1 MRLSGWLLTL
11 GLVVSSLAA
20 GAVALQRLRVEQANR
35 AVEVVLDYPDV
46 AQWASAEGKT
56 VAEWLR
62 SFSTP
67 FSVALTEGTLAEWG
81 MPVAA
86 PTPTYLLSEARF
98 QQAKRIFALKARVEL
113 QLPQDAPAV
122 EVRSESGARFW
133 VVGDPL
139 TIMQIGLG
147 LDPVQVE
154 QVRAG
159 GKPIVARLT
168 NPQGITPLALRGSLL
183 FAREQGA
190 SLLIFAGDQVLGY
203 RPGLQATAHTIQA
216 NAMRFG
222 AIEFA
227 KQAGAGN
234 LSQAIPE
241 HTVRVHSVGLAE
253 SLLLS
258 PGEIV
263 ERLARAAQERNI
275 RVLYL
280 RAGGADTATLR
291 EILQQLEQ
299 RLHRAGYAIRE
310 SGARPFGALQPP
322 IWQFALVGLGVG
334 VLAGWALTL
343 FRRVGVWAF
352 APLALGVA
360 FALLCLLPLGRKAVA
375 LAAALLFPTV
385 GMLAMAWLA
394 RAEFVKAADSESPLT
409 PALSPL
415 EKGGEGTGVGE
426 SNLLAAFA
434 WKGARLLLVPFA
446 WSLMG
451 ALHIVGLLAET
462 PFLIKADQ
470 FAGVKVAHAL
480 PLLLVLAFYTAYT
493 VGRWDFW
500 REWLAR
506 PVLWGQALLAL
517 VVLGAV
523 GLMLIRTGNE
533 APGAVPDWELR
544 LRALLESVMQ
554 VRPRTKEFLIGHPAL
569 VVGVWMLLTGRM
581 RFLPLAMFLATI
593 GQVSVVNT
601 FCHLHSPL
609 LVSLQRT
616 GWGILLGI
624 VLGLL
629 ALALLRRWTPVDTA
643 PRLAD
648 RQTAAQ

>member
-1 MRLSGWLLTL
+1 MRLSGGLLTL
-11 GLVVSSLAA
+11 GLIVSSLSA
-20 GAVALQRLRVEQANR
+20 GALALQRLRVEQANR

-62 SFSTP
+62 GFSTP
-67 FSVALTEGTLAEWG
+67 FSVALTEGTLADWG

-98 QQAKRIFALKARVEL
+98 QQAKRVLALKARVEL
-113 QLPQDAPAV
+113 QPPQDAPAV

-139 TIMQIGLG
+139 AITQLGLG
-147 LDPVQVE
+147 LDPVQVA

-159 GKPIVARLT
+159 GKPIVARLI

-203 RPGLQATAHTIQA
+203 RAGVKATAHNIQA

-234 LSQAIPE
+234 LMQAIPQ
-241 HTVRVHSVGLAE
+241 HTVRVHSIGLAE

-258 PGEIV
+258 PGEIID
-263 ERLARAAQERNI
+263 RLERAAQERNI

-280 RAGGADTATLR
+280 RAAGADTPTLR
-291 EILQQLEQ
+291 DILQQLER

-310 SGARPFGALQPP
+310 SGARPFEALQPP
-322 IWQFALVGLGVG
+322 VWQFALVGLGVG

-343 FRRVGVWAF
+343 FRRAGVWAF
-352 APLALGVA
+352 APLLLGAA
-360 FALLCLLPLGRKAVA
+360 FALLCLHPLGRKAVA

-385 GMLAMAWLA
+385 GVVAMAWLA
-394 RAEFVKAADSESPLT
+394 QGAAP
-409 PALSPL
+409 
-415 EKGGEGTGVGE
+415 
-426 SNLLAAFA
+426 NL
-434 WKGARLLLVPFA
+434 WQGARLMLVPFA

-470 FAGVKVAHAL
+470 FAGVKLAHAL
-480 PLLLVLAFYTAYT
+480 PLLLVLVFYTAWV

-569 VVGVWMLLTGRM
+569 VVGAWLLMTGHT
-581 RFLPLAMFLATI
+581 RFLPLVMFLATI

-629 ALALLRRWTPVDTA
+629 ALGVLTRWTRVDTA
-643 PRLAD
+643 RPSAD

>member
-35 AVEVVLDYPDV
+35 AVELVLDYPDV
-46 AQWASAEGKT
+46 AQWASASGKT
-56 VAEWLR
+56 VADWLR
-62 SFSTP
+62 GFNTP

-98 QQAKRIFALKARVEL
+98 QQAKRVFALKARVEL

-122 EVRSESGARFW
+122 EVRSPTGARFW

-147 LDPVQVE
+147 LDPVQVA

-159 GKPIVARLT
+159 GKPIVARLI

-203 RPGLQATAHTIQA
+203 RPGLQATAHNIRA

-234 LSQAIPE
+234 LSQAIPT
-241 HTVRVHSVGLAE
+241 HTVRVHSIGLAE

-258 PGEIV
+258 PREIV
-263 ERLARAAQERNI
+263 ERLERAAQERNI

-280 RAGGADTATLR
+280 RAAGADTATLR

-334 VLAGWALTL
+334 VLAGWLLTL
-343 FRRVGVWAF
+343 FRREGYWAL
-352 APLALGVA
+352 APLVLGAV
-360 FALLCLLPLGRKAVA
+360 FALLCLHPLGRKAVA

-415 EKGGEGTGVGE
+415 RRGERVREWGNPTY
-426 SNLLAAFA
+426 S
-434 WKGARLLLVPFA
+434 RLLLGRARGCCLYP
-446 WSLMG
+446 SR
-451 ALHIVGLLAET
+451 
-462 PFLIKADQ
+462 
-470 FAGVKVAHAL
+470 GV
-480 PLLLVLAFYTAYT
+480 
-493 VGRWDFW
+493 
-500 REWLAR
+500 
-506 PVLWGQALLAL
+506 
-517 VVLGAV
+517 
-523 GLMLIRTGNE
+523 
-533 APGAVPDWELR
+533 
-544 LRALLESVMQ
+544 
-554 VRPRTKEFLIGHPAL
+554 
-569 VVGVWMLLTGRM
+569 
-581 RFLPLAMFLATI
+581 
-593 GQVSVVNT
+593 
-601 FCHLHSPL
+601 
-609 LVSLQRT
+609 
-616 GWGILLGI
+616 
-624 VLGLL
+624 
-629 ALALLRRWTPVDTA
+629 
-643 PRLAD
+643 
-648 RQTAAQ
+648 

>member
-20 GAVALQRLRVEQANR
+20 GAVALQRLQVEQANR
-35 AVEVVLDYPDV
+35 AVELVLDYPDV
-46 AQWASAEGKT
+46 AQWASASGKP
-56 VAEWLR
+56 VAAWLR
-62 SFSTP
+62 GFTMP
-67 FSVALTEGTLAEWG
+67 FSVALTEGTLADWG
-81 MPVAA
+81 MPIGA

-98 QQAKRIFALKARVEL
+98 QQAKRVLALKARVEL
-113 QLPQDAPAV
+113 QPPQDAPAV

-139 TIMQIGLG
+139 AITQLGLG
-147 LDPVQVE
+147 LDPVQVA
-154 QVRAG
+154 QVQAG
-159 GKPIVARLT
+159 GKPIVARLI

-203 RPGLQATAHTIQA
+203 RPGLQATAHNIQA

-234 LSQAIPE
+234 LMQAIPNY
-241 HTVRVHSVGLAE
+241 TVRVHSVGLAE

-263 ERLARAAQERNI
+263 ERLERAAQERNI

-280 RAGGADTATLR
+280 RAAGADTATLR
-291 EILQQLEQ
+291 DILQQLER

-310 SGARPFGALQPP
+310 SGARPFEALQPP
-322 IWQFALVGLGVG
+322 VWQFALVGLGVG

-385 GMLAMAWLA
+385 GVVAMAWLA
-394 RAEFVKAADSESPLT
+394 QGAAP
-409 PALSPL
+409 
-415 EKGGEGTGVGE
+415 
-426 SNLLAAFA
+426 NL
-434 WKGARLLLVPFA
+434 WQGARLLLVPFA

-462 PFLIKADQ
+462 PYLIKADQ
-470 FAGVKVAHAL
+470 FAGVKLAHAL
-480 PLLLVLAFYTAYT
+480 PLLLVLAFYTAWV

-506 PVLWGQALLAL
+506 PVLWGQVLLAL
-517 VVLGAV
+517 VILSAV

-544 LRALLESVMQ
+544 LRALLETVMQ

-569 VVGVWMLLTGRM
+569 VVGAAMLLTGRT
-581 RFLPLAMFLATI
+581 RLLPLTMFLATI
-593 GQVSVVNT
+593 GQASMVNT

-616 GWGILLGI
+616 GWGILLG
-624 VLGLL
+624 VGLGLL
-629 ALALLRRWTPVDTA
+629 ALGALRPFATPTA
-643 PRLAD
+643 RPKFINCPPP
-648 RQTAAQ
+648 

>member
-1 MRLSGWLLTL
+1 MRLSGGLLAL

-20 GAVALQRLRVEQANR
+20 GALALQRLRVEQANR

-46 AQWASAEGKT
+46 AQWSSASGKT

-62 SFSTP
+62 GFNTP
-67 FSVALTEGTLAEWG
+67 FSVALTEGTLADWG
-81 MPVAA
+81 MPIAA

-98 QQAKRIFALKARVEL
+98 QQAKRMLALKARVEL
-113 QLPQDAPAV
+113 QPPQDAPAV

-139 TIMQIGLG
+139 ALTQLGLG
-147 LDPVQVE
+147 LDPVQVA
-154 QVRAG
+154 QARAG
-159 GKPIVARLT
+159 GKPIVARLI

-203 RPGLQATAHTIQA
+203 RAGVKATAHNIQA

-234 LSQAIPE
+234 LTQAIPQ
-241 HTVRVHSVGLAE
+241 HTVRVHSIGLAE

-263 ERLARAAQERNI
+263 ERLERAAQERNI

-280 RAGGADTATLR
+280 RAAGADTATLR

-322 IWQFALVGLGVG
+322 AWQFALVGLGVG
-334 VLAGWALTL
+334 ILAGWVLTL
-343 FRRVGVWAF
+343 FRRAGGWAF
-352 APLALGVA
+352 APIVLGAA
-360 FALLCLLPLGRKAVA
+360 FALLCLHPLGRKAVA

-385 GMLAMAWLA
+385 GMAAMAWLA
-394 RAEFVKAADSESPLT
+394 QGAAP
-409 PALSPL
+409 
-415 EKGGEGTGVGE
+415 
-426 SNLLAAFA
+426 NL
-434 WKGARLLLVPFA
+434 WQGARLMLVPFA

-462 PFLIKADQ
+462 PFLVKADQ
-470 FAGVKVAHAL
+470 FAGVKAAHAL
-480 PLLLVLAFYTAYT
+480 PLLLVLVFYTAYT

-517 VVLGAV
+517 VILGAV

-544 LRALLESVMQ
+544 LRALLESIMQ

-569 VVGVWMLLTGRM
+569 VVGAWMLLTGRT

-593 GQVSVVNT
+593 GQASMVNT

-616 GWGILLGI
+616 GWGILLG
-624 VLGLL
+624 VGLGLL
-629 ALALLRRWTPVDTA
+629 ALGVLRPLITPTA
-643 PRLAD
+643 RPKFTNCPPL
-648 RQTAAQ
+648 

>member
-1 MRLSGWLLTL
+1 MRLSGGLLAL
-11 GLVVSSLAA
+11 GLMVSSLVA
-20 GAVALQRLRVEQANR
+20 GALALQRLRVEQANR

-62 SFSTP
+62 GFSTP
-67 FSVALTEGTLAEWG
+67 FSVALTEGTLADWG
-81 MPVAA
+81 AVL
-86 PTPTYLLSEARF
+86 PTPTPAYLLSDARF
-98 QQAKRIFALKARVEL
+98 QQAKRVLALKARVEL
-113 QLPQDAPAV
+113 QPPQDAPAV

-139 TIMQIGLG
+139 AITQLGLG
-147 LDPVQVE
+147 LDPVQVA

-159 GKPIVARLT
+159 GKPIVARLI

-203 RPGLQATAHTIQA
+203 RAGVKAMAHNIQA

-234 LSQAIPE
+234 LMQAIPT
-241 HTVRVHSVGLAE
+241 HTVRVHSIGLAE

-258 PGEIV
+258 PGEIID
-263 ERLARAAQERNI
+263 RLERAAQERNI
-275 RVLYL
+275 RALYL
-280 RAGGADTATLR
+280 RAAGADTATLR

-299 RLHRAGYAIRE
+299 RLQRAGYAIRE

-322 IWQFALVGLGVG
+322 VWQFALVGLGVG

-385 GMLAMAWLA
+385 GVVAMAWLA
-394 RAEFVKAADSESPLT
+394 QGAAP
-409 PALSPL
+409 
-415 EKGGEGTGVGE
+415 
-426 SNLLAAFA
+426 NL
-434 WKGARLLLVPFA
+434 WQGARLLLVPFA

-470 FAGVKVAHAL
+470 FAGVKLAHAL
-480 PLLLVLAFYTAYT
+480 PLLLVLVFYTAWV

-500 REWLAR
+500 REWLTH

-569 VVGVWMLLTGRM
+569 VVGVWMLLTGRT
-581 RFLPLAMFLATI
+581 RFLPLVMFLATI

-616 GWGILLGI
+616 GWGILLG
-624 VLGLL
+624 VGLGLL
-629 ALALLRRWTPVDTA
+629 ALGALRPFATPTA
-643 PRLAD
+643 RPKFINCSPP
-648 RQTAAQ
+648 

>member
-20 GAVALQRLRVEQANR
+20 GAVALQRLQVEQANR
-35 AVEVVLDYPDV
+35 AVELVLDYPDV
-46 AQWASAEGKT
+46 AQWASASGKT
-56 VAEWLR
+56 VADWLR
-62 SFSTP
+62 GFNTP

-113 QLPQDAPAV
+113 QPPQDAPAV
-122 EVRSESGARFW
+122 EVRSPTGARFW

-139 TIMQIGLG
+139 AITQLGLG
-147 LDPVQVE
+147 LDPC
-154 QVRAG
+154 AG
-159 GKPIVARLT
+159 CAGAGRRQAHRGAADQPA
-168 NPQGITPLALRGSLL
+168 GITPLALRGSLL

-203 RPGLQATAHTIQA
+203 RPGLQATAHNIQA

-322 IWQFALVGLGVG
+322 LWQFVLVGLGVG
-334 VLAGWALTL
+334 VLAGWLLTL
-343 FRRVGVWAF
+343 FRREGYWAF
-352 APLALGVA
+352 APPAVGVVC
-360 FALLCLLPLGRKAVA
+360 ALLCLHPLGRKAVA

-394 RAEFVKAADSESPLT
+394 RGSAPSL
-409 PALSPL
+409 
-415 EKGGEGTGVGE
+415 
-426 SNLLAAFA
+426 
-434 WKGARLLLVPFA
+434 WQGARLLLVPFA

-470 FAGVKVAHAL
+470 FAGVKLAHAL
-480 PLLLVLAFYTAYT
+480 PLLLVLLFYTAYT

-500 REWLAR
+500 REWLTR
-506 PVLWGQALLAL
+506 PIVWGQALLAL
-517 VVLGAV
+517 VILGAV

-569 VVGVWMLLTGRM
+569 VVGAAMLLTGRT
-581 RFLPLAMFLATI
+581 RFLPLMMFLATI
-593 GQVSVVNT
+593 GQASIVNT

-616 GWGILLGI
+616 GWGILLG
-624 VLGLL
+624 VGLGLL
-629 ALALLRRWTPVDTA
+629 VLGALRPFATPTA
-643 PRLAD
+643 RPKFINCPPP
-648 RQTAAQ
+648 

>member
-1 MRLSGWLLTL
+1 MRLSGGLLAL
-11 GLVVSSLAA
+11 GLMVSSLAA
-20 GAVALQRLRVEQANR
+20 GVLALQRLRVEQANR

-46 AQWASAEGKT
+46 AQWASASGKP
-56 VAEWLR
+56 VAAWLR
-62 SFSTP
+62 GFTMP
-67 FSVALTEGTLAEWG
+67 FSVALTEGTLADWG
-81 MPVAA
+81 MPIGA

-98 QQAKRIFALKARVEL
+98 QQAKRVLALKARVEL
-113 QLPQDAPAV
+113 QPPQDAPAV
-122 EVRSESGARFW
+122 EVRSQSGARFW

-139 TIMQIGLG
+139 AITQLGLG
-147 LDPVQVE
+147 LDPVQVA

-159 GKPIVARLT
+159 GKPIVARLI

-203 RPGLQATAHTIQA
+203 RPGLQATAHNIQA

-234 LSQAIPE
+234 LTQAIPQ

-263 ERLARAAQERNI
+263 ERLERAAQERNI

-280 RAGGADTATLR
+280 RAAGADTATLR
-291 EILQQLEQ
+291 DILQQLER

-322 IWQFALVGLGVG
+322 AWQFALVGLGVG

-385 GMLAMAWLA
+385 GVVAMAWLA
-394 RAEFVKAADSESPLT
+394 Q
-409 PALSPL
+409 
-415 EKGGEGTGVGE
+415 GVAP
-426 SNLLAAFA
+426 NL
-434 WKGARLLLVPFA
+434 WQGARLLLVPFA

-470 FAGVKVAHAL
+470 FAGVKLAHAL
-480 PLLLVLAFYTAYT
+480 PLLLVLVFYTAWV

-500 REWLAR
+500 REWLTH

-544 LRALLESVMQ
+544 MRALLESVMQ

-569 VVGVWMLLTGRM
+569 VVGVWMLLTGRT
-581 RFLPLAMFLATI
+581 RFLPLVMFLATI
-593 GQVSVVNT
+593 GQASVVNT

-616 GWGILLGI
+616 GWGILLG
-624 VLGLL
+624 VGLGLL
-629 ALALLRRWTPVDTA
+629 VLGVLTRWTRVDTA
-643 PRLAD
+643 RPSAD

>member
-1 MRLSGWLLTL
+1 MRLSGGLLAL

-20 GAVALQRLRVEQANR
+20 GVLALQRLRVEQANR

-46 AQWASAEGKT
+46 AQWASASGKP
-56 VAEWLR
+56 VAAWLR
-62 SFSTP
+62 GFTMP
-67 FSVALTEGTLAEWG
+67 FSVALTEGTLADWG
-81 MPVAA
+81 MPIGA

-98 QQAKRIFALKARVEL
+98 QQAKRVLALKARVEL
-113 QLPQDAPAV
+113 QPPQDAPAV

-139 TIMQIGLG
+139 AITQLGLG
-147 LDPVQVE
+147 LDPVQVA

-159 GKPIVARLT
+159 GKPIVARLI

-203 RPGLQATAHTIQA
+203 RPGLQATAHNIQA

-234 LSQAIPE
+234 LTQAIPQ
-241 HTVRVHSVGLAE
+241 HTVRVHSIGLAE

-258 PGEIV
+258 PGEIID
-263 ERLARAAQERNI
+263 RLERAAQERNI

-280 RAGGADTATLR
+280 RAAGADTATLR
-291 EILQQLEQ
+291 NILQQLEQ
-299 RLHRAGYAIRE
+299 RLHCAGYAIRE

-322 IWQFALVGLGVG
+322 AWQFALVGLGVG
-334 VLAGWALTL
+334 VLAGWVLTL
-343 FRRVGVWAF
+343 FRRAGGWAF

-360 FALLCLLPLGRKAVA
+360 FALLCLHPLGRKAVA

-385 GMLAMAWLA
+385 GVVAMAWLA
-394 RAEFVKAADSESPLT
+394 QGAAP
-409 PALSPL
+409 
-415 EKGGEGTGVGE
+415 
-426 SNLLAAFA
+426 NL
-434 WKGARLLLVPFA
+434 WQGARLMLVPFA

-462 PFLIKADQ
+462 PFLVKADQ
-470 FAGVKVAHAL
+470 FAGVKAAHAL
-480 PLLLVLAFYTAYT
+480 PLLLVLVFYTTYT

-544 LRALLESVMQ
+544 LRALLESIMQ

-569 VVGVWMLLTGRM
+569 VVGVWMLLTGRT

-593 GQVSVVNT
+593 GQASMVNT

-616 GWGILLGI
+616 GWGILLG
-624 VLGLL
+624 VGLGLL
-629 ALALLRRWTPVDTA
+629 ALGVLRPLITPTA
-643 PRLAD
+643 
-648 RQTAAQ
+648 RQKFIDLPSP

>member
-35 AVEVVLDYPDV
+35 AVELVLDYPDV

-67 FSVALTEGTLAEWG
+67 FSIALTEGTLAEWG

-86 PTPTYLLSEARF
+86 PTPTYLLSEVRF

-113 QLPQDAPAV
+113 QPPQDTPAV
-122 EVRSESGARFW
+122 EVRSPTGARFW

-139 TIMQIGLG
+139 TLTQLGLG
-147 LDPVQVE
+147 LDPVQVA

-159 GKPIVARLT
+159 GKPIVARLI

-203 RPGLQATAHTIQA
+203 RPGLQATAHNIRA

-234 LSQAIPE
+234 LSQAIPT
-241 HTVRVHSVGLAE
+241 HTVRVHSIGLAE

-258 PGEIV
+258 PREIV
-263 ERLARAAQERNI
+263 ERLERAAQERNI

-280 RAGGADTATLR
+280 RAAGADTATLR

-334 VLAGWALTL
+334 VLAGWLLTL
-343 FRRVGVWAF
+343 FRREGYWAL
-352 APLALGVA
+352 APLVLGAV
-360 FALLCLLPLGRKAVA
+360 FALLCLHPLGRKAVA

-394 RAEFVKAADSESPLT
+394 RAEFVKAADSESPSPQPL
-409 PALSPL
+409 PL

-462 PFLIKADQ
+462 PFLVKADQ
-470 FAGVKVAHAL
+470 FAGVKLAHAL
-480 PLLLVLAFYTAYT
+480 PLLLVLAFYTAWV

-500 REWLAR
+500 REWLTH

-569 VVGVWMLLTGRM
+569 VVGAWMLLTGRT

-643 PRLAD
+643 RPISR
-648 RQTAAQ
+648 

>member
-1 MRLSGWLLTL
+1 
-11 GLVVSSLAA
+11 
-20 GAVALQRLRVEQANR
+20 
-35 AVEVVLDYPDV
+35 
-46 AQWASAEGKT
+46 
-56 VAEWLR
+56 
-62 SFSTP
+62 
-67 FSVALTEGTLAEWG
+67 
-81 MPVAA
+81 
-86 PTPTYLLSEARF
+86 
-98 QQAKRIFALKARVEL
+98 
-113 QLPQDAPAV
+113 
-122 EVRSESGARFW
+122 

-139 TIMQIGLG
+139 AITQLGLG
-147 LDPVQVE
+147 LDPVQVA
-154 QVRAG
+154 QVQAG
-159 GKPIVARLT
+159 GKPIVARLI

-234 LSQAIPE
+234 LMQAIPQ
-241 HTVRVHSVGLAE
+241 HTVRVHSIGLAE

-258 PGEIV
+258 PGEIID
-263 ERLARAAQERNI
+263 RLERAAQERNI

-280 RAGGADTATLR
+280 RAAGADTATLR
-291 EILQQLEQ
+291 DILQQLER

-310 SGARPFGALQPP
+310 SGARPFEALQPP
-322 IWQFALVGLGVG
+322 VWQFALVGLGVG

-352 APLALGVA
+352 APLAAGVA

-385 GMLAMAWLA
+385 GVVAMAWLSHGSA
-394 RAEFVKAADSESPLT
+394 P
-409 PALSPL
+409 
-415 EKGGEGTGVGE
+415 
-426 SNLLAAFA
+426 NL
-434 WKGARLLLVPFA
+434 WQGARLLLVPFA

-470 FAGVKVAHAL
+470 FAGVKLAHAL
-480 PLLLVLAFYTAYT
+480 PLLLVLVFYTAWV

-500 REWLAR
+500 REWLTH

-544 LRALLESVMQ
+544 LRALLESIMQ

-569 VVGVWMLLTGRM
+569 VVGVWMLLTGRT
-581 RFLPLAMFLATI
+581 RFLPLVMFLATI
-593 GQVSVVNT
+593 GQASIVNT

-616 GWGILLGI
+616 GWGILLG
-624 VLGLL
+624 VGLGLL
-629 ALALLRRWTPVDTA
+629 VLGVLRPLVAPTA
-643 PRLAD
+643 
-648 RQTAAQ
+648 RQKFIDLPSP

>member
-1 MRLSGWLLTL
+1 MRLSGGLLAL
-11 GLVVSSLAA
+11 GLILSSLAA
-20 GAVALQRLRVEQANR
+20 SALALQRLRVEQANR

-46 AQWASAEGKT
+46 AQWASASGKT
-56 VAEWLR
+56 VAAWLR
-62 SFSTP
+62 GFTMP
-67 FSVALTEGTLAEWG
+67 FSVALTEGTLADWG
-81 MPVAA
+81 MPIGA

-98 QQAKRIFALKARVEL
+98 QQAKRVLALKARVEL
-113 QLPQDAPAV
+113 QPPQDAPAV

-139 TIMQIGLG
+139 AITQLGLG
-147 LDPVQVE
+147 LDPVQVA

-159 GKPIVARLT
+159 GKPIVARLI

-203 RPGLQATAHTIQA
+203 RPGLQATAHNIQA

-222 AIEFA
+222 AIEFV

-234 LSQAIPE
+234 LAQSIPE
-241 HTVRVHSVGLAE
+241 RTVRVHSVGLAE

-263 ERLARAAQERNI
+263 ERLERAAQERNI

-280 RAGGADTATLR
+280 RAAGADTATLR
-291 EILQQLEQ
+291 DILQQLER

-310 SGARPFGALQPP
+310 SGARPFEALQPP
-322 IWQFALVGLGVG
+322 AWQFALVGLGVG

-343 FRRVGVWAF
+343 FRREGVWAF
-352 APLALGVA
+352 APLVLGVA

-385 GMLAMAWLA
+385 GVVAMAWLA
-394 RAEFVKAADSESPLT
+394 RGTAPSLWQ
-409 PALSPL
+409 
-415 EKGGEGTGVGE
+415 GG
-426 SNLLAAFA
+426 
-434 WKGARLLLVPFA
+434 RLLLVPFA

-470 FAGVKVAHAL
+470 FAGVKAAHAL
-480 PLLLVLAFYTAYT
+480 PLLLVLVFYTAWV

-500 REWLAR
+500 REWLTH

-523 GLMLIRTGNE
+523 GLMLVRTGNE

-569 VVGVWMLLTGRM
+569 VVGAWLLLTGRT
-581 RFLPLAMFLATI
+581 RFLPLVMFLAAI
-593 GQVSVVNT
+593 GQASVVNT

-616 GWGILLGI
+616 GWGILLG
-624 VLGLL
+624 VGLGLL
-629 ALALLRRWTPVDTA
+629 VLGVLTRWTHANLVGTL
-643 PRLAD
+643 RENKGEL
-648 RQTAAQ
+648 

>member
-1 MRLSGWLLTL
+1 MRLSGGLLAL
-11 GLVVSSLAA
+11 GLILSSLAA
-20 GAVALQRLRVEQANR
+20 GVLALQRLRVEQANR

-62 SFSTP
+62 GFSTP
-67 FSVALTEGTLAEWG
+67 FSVALAEGTLADWG
-81 MPVAA
+81 MPIAA
-86 PTPTYLLSEARF
+86 PTPTYLLSDARF
-98 QQAKRIFALKARVEL
+98 QQAKRVLALKARVEL
-113 QLPQDAPAV
+113 QPPQDTPAV

-139 TIMQIGLG
+139 AITQLGLG
-147 LDPVQVE
+147 LDPVQVA
-154 QVRAG
+154 QVQAG
-159 GKPIVARLT
+159 GKPIVARLI

-234 LSQAIPE
+234 LTQAIPT
-241 HTVRVHSVGLAE
+241 HTVRVHSIGLAE

-258 PGEIV
+258 PEEIV
-263 ERLARAAQERNI
+263 DRLERAAQERNI

-280 RAGGADTATLR
+280 RAAGADTATLR
-291 EILQQLEQ
+291 DMLQQLER

-322 IWQFALVGLGVG
+322 AWQFALVGLGVG

-343 FRRVGVWAF
+343 FRRAGVWAF
-352 APLALGVA
+352 APLALGAA
-360 FALLCLLPLGRKAVA
+360 FALLCLHSLGRKAVA

-385 GMLAMAWLA
+385 GMAAMAWLA
-394 RAEFVKAADSESPLT
+394 RVDSESPLT

-415 EKGGEGTGVGE
+415 EKGGEGTGVGGPT
-426 SNLLAAFA
+426 LLAAFA
-434 WKGARLLLVPFA
+434 WQGARLMLVPFA

-462 PFLIKADQ
+462 PYLIKADQ
-470 FAGVKVAHAL
+470 FAGVKLAHAL
-480 PLLLVLAFYTAYT
+480 PLLLVLAFYTAWV

-500 REWLAR
+500 REWLTH

-569 VVGVWMLLTGRM
+569 VVGAWMLLTGRM

-629 ALALLRRWTPVDTA
+629 VLGVLRPLVA
-643 PRLAD
+643 QPRAKSSSICPL
-648 RQTAAQ
+648 RKV

>member
-1 MRLSGWLLTL
+1 MRLSGGLLAL
-11 GLVVSSLAA
+11 GLMVSSLAA
-20 GAVALQRLRVEQANR
+20 GVLALQRLRVEQANR

-46 AQWASAEGKT
+46 AQWASASGKT
-56 VAEWLR
+56 VAAWLR
-62 SFSTP
+62 GFTMP
-67 FSVALTEGTLAEWG
+67 FSVALTEGTLADWG

-98 QQAKRIFALKARVEL
+98 QQAKRVLALKARVEL
-113 QLPQDAPAV
+113 QPPQDAPAV

-139 TIMQIGLG
+139 AITQLGLG
-147 LDPVQVE
+147 LDPVQVA
-154 QVRAG
+154 QVQAG
-159 GKPIVARLT
+159 GKPIVARLI

-203 RPGLQATAHTIQA
+203 RPGLQATAHNIQA

-234 LSQAIPE
+234 LTQAIPQ

-263 ERLARAAQERNI
+263 ERLERAAQERNI

-280 RAGGADTATLR
+280 RAAGADTATLR
-291 EILQQLEQ
+291 DILQQLER

-322 IWQFALVGLGVG
+322 AWQFALVGLGVG

-343 FRRVGVWAF
+343 FRREGVWAF
-352 APLALGVA
+352 APLALGFA

-385 GMLAMAWLA
+385 GVVAMAWLSHGSA
-394 RAEFVKAADSESPLT
+394 P
-409 PALSPL
+409 
-415 EKGGEGTGVGE
+415 
-426 SNLLAAFA
+426 NL
-434 WKGARLLLVPFA
+434 WQGARLLLVPFA

-470 FAGVKVAHAL
+470 FAGVKLAHAL
-480 PLLLVLAFYTAYT
+480 PLLLVLVFYTAWV

-500 REWLAR
+500 REWLTH

-569 VVGVWMLLTGRM
+569 VVGAWLLLTGRT
-581 RFLPLAMFLATI
+581 RFLPLVMFLATI
-593 GQVSVVNT
+593 GQASMVNT

-616 GWGILLGI
+616 GWGILLG
-624 VLGLL
+624 VGLGLL
-629 ALALLRRWTPVDTA
+629 VLGVLRPLVAPTA
-643 PRLAD
+643 
-648 RQTAAQ
+648 RQKFIDLPSP

>member
-11 GLVVSSLAA
+11 GLIVSSLAA

-67 FSVALTEGTLAEWG
+67 FSVALTEGILAEWG

-98 QQAKRIFALKARVEL
+98 QQAKRVFALKARVEL
-113 QLPQDAPAV
+113 QPPQDTPAV
-122 EVRSESGARFW
+122 EVRSPTGARFW

-139 TIMQIGLG
+139 TLTQLGLG
-147 LDPVQVE
+147 LDPVQVA

-203 RPGLQATAHTIQA
+203 RPGLQATAHNIQA

-258 PGEIV
+258 PSEIV

-291 EILQQLEQ
+291 EILQQLEH
-299 RLHRAGYAIRE
+299 RLHRAGYVIRE

-334 VLAGWALTL
+334 ILAGWLLTL
-343 FRRVGVWAF
+343 FRREGYWAF
-352 APLALGVA
+352 APLAAGVVCTM
-360 FALLCLLPLGRKAVA
+360 LCLHPLGRKAVA
-375 LAAALLFPTV
+375 LAAALLFPTA
-385 GMLAMAWLA
+385 GMVAMAWLA
-394 RAEFVKAADSESPLT
+394 RGS
-409 PALSPL
+409 ALSL
-415 EKGGEGTGVGE
+415 WQGV
-426 SNLLAAFA
+426 
-434 WKGARLLLVPFA
+434 RLLLVPFA

-462 PFLIKADQ
+462 PFLVKADQ
-470 FAGVKVAHAL
+470 FTGVKVAHAL
-480 PLLLVLAFYTAYT
+480 PLLFVLAFYTAYT

-506 PVLWGQALLAL
+506 PALWGQVLLAL
-517 VVLGAV
+517 VILGAV

-533 APGAVPDWELR
+533 APSAVPDWELR

-569 VVGVWMLLTGRM
+569 VVGAAMLLRGRT
-581 RFLPLAMFLATI
+581 RFLPLTMFLATI

-616 GWGILLGI
+616 GWGILLGVGLGLI

-629 ALALLRRWTPVDTA
+629 RRLTPVDTA
-643 PRLAD
+643 RP
-648 RQTAAQ
+648 

>member
-1 MRLSGWLLTL
+1 MRLSGGLLAL
-11 GLVVSSLAA
+11 GLILSSLAA
-20 GAVALQRLRVEQANR
+20 GALALQRLRVEQANR

-46 AQWASAEGKT
+46 AQWASASGKT
-56 VAEWLR
+56 VAAWLR
-62 SFSTP
+62 GFSMP
-67 FSVALTEGTLAEWG
+67 FSVALTEGTLADWG

-98 QQAKRIFALKARVEL
+98 QQAKRVLALKARVEL
-113 QLPQDAPAV
+113 QPPQDTPAV

-139 TIMQIGLG
+139 AITQLGLG
-147 LDPVQVE
+147 LDPVQVA

-159 GKPIVARLT
+159 GKPIVARLI

-203 RPGLQATAHTIQA
+203 RPGLQATAHNIQA

-234 LSQAIPE
+234 LMQAIPT

-263 ERLARAAQERNI
+263 ERLERAAQERNI

-280 RAGGADTATLR
+280 RTAGTDTATLR
-291 EILQQLEQ
+291 DILLQLER
-299 RLHRAGYAIRE
+299 RLYRAGYAIRE
-310 SGARPFGALQPP
+310 SGARPFEALQPP
-322 IWQFALVGLGVG
+322 AWQFALVGLGVG

-343 FRRVGVWAF
+343 FRREGVWAF
-352 APLALGVA
+352 APLVLGVA

-385 GMLAMAWLA
+385 GVVAMAWLA
-394 RAEFVKAADSESPLT
+394 RVDSESPLT

-415 EKGGEGTGVGE
+415 EKGGEGTGVGGF
-426 SNLLAAFA
+426 NLLAVFA
-434 WKGARLLLVPFA
+434 WQGARLLLVPFA

-470 FAGVKVAHAL
+470 FAGVKLAHAL
-480 PLLLVLAFYTAYT
+480 PLLLVLVFYTAWV

-500 REWLAR
+500 REWLTH

-523 GLMLIRTGNE
+523 GLMLVRTGNE

-569 VVGVWMLLTGRM
+569 VVGAWLLLTGRT
-581 RFLPLAMFLATI
+581 RFLPLVMFLATI
-593 GQVSVVNT
+593 GQVSIVNT

-616 GWGILLGI
+616 GWGILLG
-624 VLGLL
+624 VGLGLL
-629 ALALLRRWTPVDTA
+629 VLGVFTRWTHANPMNA
-643 PRLAD
+643 LRESKGEL
-648 RQTAAQ
+648 

>member
-1 MRLSGWLLTL
+1 MRLSGGLLAL
-11 GLVVSSLAA
+11 GLILSSLAA
-20 GAVALQRLRVEQANR
+20 GALALQRLRVEQANR

-46 AQWASAEGKT
+46 AQWASASGKP
-56 VAEWLR
+56 VAAWLR
-62 SFSTP
+62 GFTMP
-67 FSVALTEGTLAEWG
+67 FSVALTEGTLADWG
-81 MPVAA
+81 MPIGA

-98 QQAKRIFALKARVEL
+98 QQAKRVLALKARVEL
-113 QLPQDAPAV
+113 QPPQDAPAV

-139 TIMQIGLG
+139 AITQLGLG
-147 LDPVQVE
+147 LDPVQVA
-154 QVRAG
+154 QVQAG
-159 GKPIVARLT
+159 GKPIVARLI

-203 RPGLQATAHTIQA
+203 RPGLQATAHNIQA

-234 LSQAIPE
+234 LMQAIPNY
-241 HTVRVHSVGLAE
+241 TVRVHSVGLAE

-258 PGEIV
+258 PGEIID
-263 ERLARAAQERNI
+263 RLERAAQERNI

-280 RAGGADTATLR
+280 RAAGADTPTLR
-291 EILQQLEQ
+291 DILQQLER

-310 SGARPFGALQPP
+310 SGARPFEALQPP
-322 IWQFALVGLGVG
+322 VWQFALVGLGVG
-334 VLAGWALTL
+334 VLAGWVLTL
-343 FRRVGVWAF
+343 FRRAGGWAF
-352 APLALGVA
+352 APLLLGAA
-360 FALLCLLPLGRKAVA
+360 FALLCLHPLGRKAVV

-385 GMLAMAWLA
+385 GVVAMAWLA
-394 RAEFVKAADSESPLT
+394 QGAAP
-409 PALSPL
+409 
-415 EKGGEGTGVGE
+415 
-426 SNLLAAFA
+426 NL
-434 WKGARLLLVPFA
+434 WQGARLMLVPFA

-470 FAGVKVAHAL
+470 FAGVKLAHAL
-480 PLLLVLAFYTAYT
+480 PLLLVLVFYTAWV

-500 REWLAR
+500 REWLTH

-517 VVLGAV
+517 VILGAV

-569 VVGVWMLLTGRM
+569 VVGAWLLLTGRM
-581 RFLPLAMFLATI
+581 RFLPLVMFLATI
-593 GQVSVVNT
+593 GQASMVNT

-616 GWGILLGI
+616 GWGILLG
-624 VLGLL
+624 VGLGLL
-629 ALALLRRWTPVDTA
+629 ALGVLTRWTRVDTA
-643 PRLAD
+643 RPSAD
-648 RQTAAQ
+648 RQTAAR

>member
-11 GLVVSSLAA
+11 GIVASSLAA

-35 AVEVVLDYPDV
+35 AVEVVLDYSDV
-46 AQWASAEGKT
+46 AQWASASGKT
-56 VAEWLR
+56 VADWLR
-62 SFSTP
+62 GFNTP

-98 QQAKRIFALKARVEL
+98 QQAKRVFALKARVEL

-139 TIMQIGLG
+139 AITQLGLG
-147 LDPVQVE
+147 LDPVQVA

-159 GKPIVARLT
+159 GKPIVARLI

-203 RPGLQATAHTIQA
+203 RPCLQATAHNIQA

-234 LSQAIPE
+234 LMQAIPT
-241 HTVRVHSVGLAE
+241 HTVRVHSIGLAE

-263 ERLARAAQERNI
+263 ERLERAAQERNI

-280 RAGGADTATLR
+280 RAAGTDTATLR
-291 EILQQLEQ
+291 DILQQLER

-310 SGARPFGALQPP
+310 SGARPFSALQPP
-322 IWQFALVGLGVG
+322 VWQFALVGLGVG

-343 FRRVGVWAF
+343 FRRGGVWAF
-352 APLALGVA
+352 APLLLGAA

-385 GMLAMAWLA
+385 GMAAMAWLA
-394 RAEFVKAADSESPLT
+394 RADSESPLT
-409 PALSPL
+409 PL
-415 EKGGEGTGVGE
+415 EKGGEGTGVGG
-426 SNLLAAFA
+426 STLLAAFA
-434 WKGARLLLVPFA
+434 WQGARLMLVPFA

-470 FAGVKVAHAL
+470 FAGVKLAHAL
-480 PLLLVLAFYTAYT
+480 PLLLVLAFYTAWV

-506 PVLWGQALLAL
+506 PVLLGQALLAL

-569 VVGVWMLLTGRM
+569 VVGVWMLLTGRT
-581 RFLPLAMFLATI
+581 RFLPLVMFLATI

-616 GWGILLGI
+616 GWGILLG
-624 VLGLL
+624 VGLGLL
-629 ALALLRRWTPVDTA
+629 VLRVFTRWTPVDTA
-643 PRLAD
+643 RPLAD

>member
-1 MRLSGWLLTL
+1 MRLSGGLLTL
-11 GLVVSSLAA
+11 GLLVSSLAA
-20 GAVALQRLRVEQANR
+20 GALALQRLQVEQANR
-35 AVEVVLDYPDV
+35 SVEVVLDYPDV
-46 AQWASAEGKT
+46 AEWASASGKP

-62 SFSTP
+62 EFSTP
-67 FSVALTEGTLAEWG
+67 FSVALTEGTLADWG
-81 MPVAA
+81 AVLPA
-86 PTPTYLLSEARF
+86 PTPTYLLNDARF
-98 QQAKRIFALKARVEL
+98 QQAKRMLALKARVAL
-113 QLPQDAPAV
+113 QPPQNAPAV
-122 EVRSESGARFW
+122 EVRSESGARVW
-133 VVGDPL
+133 VVAEPSAIAQL
-139 TIMQIGLG
+139 GLG
-147 LDPVQVE
+147 LDPLQVA

-159 GKPIVARLT
+159 GKPIVARLV

-203 RPGLQATAHTIQA
+203 RQGVKATAHAIEA

-227 KQAGAGN
+227 KQAGAAQ
-234 LSQAIPE
+234 LTQIIPQ

-258 PGEIV
+258 PEEIV
-263 ERLARAAQERNI
+263 ERLERAAQERNI

-280 RAGGADTATLR
+280 RAAGTDTATLR
-291 EILQQLEQ
+291 DMLQQLEH

-310 SGARPFGALQPP
+310 AGARPFEALQPP
-322 IWQFALVGLGVG
+322 VWQFALVGLGVG
-334 VLAGWALTL
+334 ALAGWAVTL
-343 FRRVGVWAF
+343 FRQASYWAF

-360 FALLCLLPLGRKAVA
+360 FALLCLHPLGRKLVA

-385 GMLAMAWLA
+385 GVVAMAWLA
-394 RAEFVKAADSESPLT
+394 QGSAPSL
-409 PALSPL
+409 
-415 EKGGEGTGVGE
+415 
-426 SNLLAAFA
+426 
-434 WKGARLLLVPFA
+434 WQGARLLLVPFA

-451 ALHIVGLLAET
+451 ALNIVGLLAET
-462 PFLIKADQ
+462 PFLVKADQ
-470 FAGVKVAHAL
+470 FAGVKLAHAL
-480 PLLLVLAFYTAYT
+480 PMLLVLAFYTAYT

-523 GLMLIRTGNE
+523 GLMLVRTGNE

-569 VVGVWMLLTGRM
+569 VVGAWMLLIGRT
-581 RFLPLAMFLATI
+581 RFLPLVMFLATI
-593 GQVSVVNT
+593 GQASVVNT

-616 GWGILLGI
+616 GWGILLGVGFGLL
-624 VLGLL
+624 VLGV
-629 ALALLRRWTPVDTA
+629 LRPLVRSTA
-643 PRLAD
+643 RAEVIDCPLPKV
-648 RQTAAQ
+648 

>member
-1 MRLSGWLLTL
+1 MRLSGGLLAL
-11 GLVVSSLAA
+11 GLMVSSLAA
-20 GAVALQRLRVEQANR
+20 SALALQRLRVEQANR

-46 AQWASAEGKT
+46 AQWASALGKT
-56 VAEWLR
+56 VAAWLR
-62 SFSTP
+62 EFSTP
-67 FSVALTEGTLAEWG
+67 FSVALTEGTLADWG

-98 QQAKRIFALKARVEL
+98 QQAKRVLALKARVEL
-113 QLPQDAPAV
+113 QPPQDAPAV

-139 TIMQIGLG
+139 AITQLGLG
-147 LDPVQVE
+147 LDPVQVA

-159 GKPIVARLT
+159 GKPIVARLI

-203 RPGLQATAHTIQA
+203 RPGLQATAHNIQA

-234 LSQAIPE
+234 LMQAIPNY
-241 HTVRVHSVGLAE
+241 TVRVHSVGLAE

-263 ERLARAAQERNI
+263 ERLERAAQERNI

-280 RAGGADTATLR
+280 RAAGADTATLR
-291 EILQQLEQ
+291 DILQQLER

-310 SGARPFGALQPP
+310 SGARPFEALQPP
-322 IWQFALVGLGVG
+322 VWQFALVGLGVG

-360 FALLCLLPLGRKAVA
+360 FALLCLLPLGRKVVA

-385 GMLAMAWLA
+385 GVVAMAWLA
-394 RAEFVKAADSESPLT
+394 Q
-409 PALSPL
+409 
-415 EKGGEGTGVGE
+415 GTAP
-426 SNLLAAFA
+426 NL
-434 WKGARLLLVPFA
+434 WQGARLLLVPFA

-470 FAGVKVAHAL
+470 FAGVKLAHAL
-480 PLLLVLAFYTAYT
+480 PLLLVLVFYTAWV

-500 REWLAR
+500 REWLTH

-569 VVGVWMLLTGRM
+569 VVGAWLLLTGRT
-581 RFLPLAMFLATI
+581 RFLPLVMFLATI
-593 GQVSVVNT
+593 GQASMVNT

-616 GWGILLGI
+616 GWGILLG
-624 VLGLL
+624 VGLGLL
-629 ALALLRRWTPVDTA
+629 VLGVLRPLVAPTA
-643 PRLAD
+643 
-648 RQTAAQ
+648 RQKFIDLPSP

>member
-1 MRLSGWLLTL
+1 MRLLGWLLAL

-20 GAVALQRLRVEQANR
+20 GALALQRLRVEQANR

-46 AQWASAEGKT
+46 AQWASASGKT
-56 VAEWLR
+56 VAAWLR
-62 SFSTP
+62 GFSMP
-67 FSVALTEGTLAEWG
+67 FSVALTEGTLADWG

-86 PTPTYLLSEARF
+86 PTPTYLLSETRF
-98 QQAKRIFALKARVEL
+98 QQAKRVLALKARVEL
-113 QLPQDAPAV
+113 KPPQDAPAV
-122 EVRSESGARFW
+122 EARSESGARFW

-139 TIMQIGLG
+139 AIMQLGLG
-147 LDPVQVE
+147 LDPAQVA

-159 GKPIVARLT
+159 GKPIVARLV

-203 RPGLQATAHTIQA
+203 RLGLQATAHNIQA

-234 LSQAIPE
+234 LMQAIPE

-263 ERLARAAQERNI
+263 ERLERAAQERNI

-280 RAGGADTATLR
+280 RAAGADTATLR
-291 EILQQLEQ
+291 DILQQLER

-310 SGARPFGALQPP
+310 SGARPFEALQPP
-322 IWQFALVGLGVG
+322 AWQFALVGLGVG

-343 FRRVGVWAF
+343 FRRAGVWAF
-352 APLALGVA
+352 APLVLGAA
-360 FALLCLLPLGRKAVA
+360 FAMLCLLPLGRKAVA

-385 GMLAMAWLA
+385 GVVAMAWLA
-394 RAEFVKAADSESPLT
+394 R
-409 PALSPL
+409 
-415 EKGGEGTGVGE
+415 GTAP
-426 SNLLAAFA
+426 SL
-434 WKGARLLLVPFA
+434 WQGARLLLVPFA

-480 PLLLVLAFYTAYT
+480 PLLLVLVFYTAWA

-500 REWLAR
+500 RDWLAR
-506 PVLWGQALLAL
+506 PMLWGQALLAL
-517 VVLGAV
+517 VILSAV

-533 APGAVPDWELR
+533 APGAVPEWELR

-569 VVGVWMLLTGRM
+569 VVGVWMLLTGRT
-581 RFLPLAMFLATI
+581 RFLPLVMFLATI
-593 GQVSVVNT
+593 GQASVVNT

-616 GWGILLGI
+616 GWGILLG
-624 VLGLL
+624 VGLGLL
-629 ALALLRRWTPVDTA
+629 ALGVLTRWTRADTA
-643 PRLAD
+643 RPLAD
-648 RQTAAQ
+648 SRTAAP

>member
-1 MRLSGWLLTL
+1 MRLSGGLLAL
-11 GLVVSSLAA
+11 GLMVSSLAA
-20 GAVALQRLRVEQANR
+20 GVLALQRLRVEQANR

-46 AQWASAEGKT
+46 AQWASASGKT
-56 VAEWLR
+56 VAAWLR
-62 SFSTP
+62 GFTMP
-67 FSVALTEGTLAEWG
+67 FSVALTEGTLADWG

-86 PTPTYLLSEARF
+86 PTPTYLLSDARF
-98 QQAKRIFALKARVEL
+98 QQAKRMLALKARVEL
-113 QLPQDAPAV
+113 QPPQDAPAV
-122 EVRSESGARFW
+122 EVRSQSGARFW

-139 TIMQIGLG
+139 AITQLGLG
-147 LDPVQVE
+147 LDPVQVA
-154 QVRAG
+154 QARAG
-159 GKPIVARLT
+159 GKPIVARLI

-203 RPGLQATAHTIQA
+203 RPGLQATAHNIQA

-234 LSQAIPE
+234 LTQAIPQY
-241 HTVRVHSVGLAE
+241 TVRVHSIGLAE

-258 PGEIV
+258 PSEIV
-263 ERLARAAQERNI
+263 ERLERAAQERNI

-280 RAGGADTATLR
+280 RAAGADTATLR
-291 EILQQLEQ
+291 EILQQLER

-322 IWQFALVGLGVG
+322 AWQFALVGLGVG
-334 VLAGWALTL
+334 ILAGWVLTL
-343 FRRVGVWAF
+343 FRRAGGWAF

-360 FALLCLLPLGRKAVA
+360 FALLCLHPLGRKAVA

-385 GMLAMAWLA
+385 GMAAMAWLA
-394 RAEFVKAADSESPLT
+394 QGAAP
-409 PALSPL
+409 
-415 EKGGEGTGVGE
+415 
-426 SNLLAAFA
+426 NL
-434 WKGARLLLVPFA
+434 WQGARLMLVPFA

-462 PFLIKADQ
+462 PFLVKADQ

-480 PLLLVLAFYTAYT
+480 PLLLVLVFYTAW
-493 VGRWDFW
+493 VIGRWDFW
-500 REWLAR
+500 REWLTH

-544 LRALLESVMQ
+544 MRALLESVMQ

-569 VVGVWMLLTGRM
+569 VVGAWLLLTGRT
-581 RFLPLAMFLATI
+581 RFLPLVMFLATI
-593 GQVSVVNT
+593 GQASVVNT

-616 GWGILLGI
+616 GWGILLG
-624 VLGLL
+624 VGLGLL
-629 ALALLRRWTPVDTA
+629 VLGVLTRWTRVDTA
-643 PRLAD
+643 RPSAD

>member
-1 MRLSGWLLTL
+1 MRLSGGLLAL
-11 GLVVSSLAA
+11 GLMVSSLAA
-20 GAVALQRLRVEQANR
+20 SALALQRLRVEQANR

-46 AQWASAEGKT
+46 AQWASASGKT
-56 VAEWLR
+56 VAAWLR
-62 SFSTP
+62 GFTMP
-67 FSVALTEGTLAEWG
+67 FSVALTEGTLADWG
-81 MPVAA
+81 MPIGA

-98 QQAKRIFALKARVEL
+98 QQAKRVLALKARVEL
-113 QLPQDAPAV
+113 QPPQDAPAV

-139 TIMQIGLG
+139 AITQLGLG
-147 LDPVQVE
+147 LDPVQVA
-154 QVRAG
+154 QVQAG
-159 GKPIVARLT
+159 GKPIVARLI

-203 RPGLQATAHTIQA
+203 RAGVKATAHNIQA

-234 LSQAIPE
+234 LTQAIPQ
-241 HTVRVHSVGLAE
+241 HTVRVHSIGLAE

-258 PGEIV
+258 PGEIID
-263 ERLARAAQERNI
+263 RLERAAQERNI

-280 RAGGADTATLR
+280 RAAGADTPTLR
-291 EILQQLEQ
+291 DILQQLER

-322 IWQFALVGLGVG
+322 AWQFALVGLGVG

-385 GMLAMAWLA
+385 GVVAMAWLA
-394 RAEFVKAADSESPLT
+394 QGAAP
-409 PALSPL
+409 
-415 EKGGEGTGVGE
+415 
-426 SNLLAAFA
+426 NL
-434 WKGARLLLVPFA
+434 WQGARLLLVPFA

-470 FAGVKVAHAL
+470 FAGVKLAHAL
-480 PLLLVLAFYTAYT
+480 PLLLVLVFYTAWV

-500 REWLAR
+500 REWLTH

-569 VVGVWMLLTGRM
+569 VVGAWLLLTGRT
-581 RFLPLAMFLATI
+581 RFLPLVMFLATI

-616 GWGILLGI
+616 GWGILLG
-624 VLGLL
+624 VGLGLL
-629 ALALLRRWTPVDTA
+629 ALGVLTRWTRVDTA
-643 PRLAD
+643 RPSAD

>member
-1 MRLSGWLLTL
+1 MRLSGGLLAL
-11 GLVVSSLAA
+11 GLIVSSLSA

-46 AQWASAEGKT
+46 AQWASALGKT
-56 VAEWLR
+56 VAAWLR
-62 SFSTP
+62 EFSTP
-67 FSVALTEGTLAEWG
+67 FSVALTEGTLADWG
-81 MPVAA
+81 MPIAA

-98 QQAKRIFALKARVEL
+98 QQAKRMLALKARVEL
-113 QLPQDAPAV
+113 QPPQDAPAV

-139 TIMQIGLG
+139 ALTQLGLG
-147 LDPVQVE
+147 LDPVQVA
-154 QVRAG
+154 QARAG
-159 GKPIVARLT
+159 GKPIVARLI

-203 RPGLQATAHTIQA
+203 RAGVKATAHTIQA

-234 LSQAIPE
+234 LTQAIPQ
-241 HTVRVHSVGLAE
+241 HTVRVHSIGLAE

-263 ERLARAAQERNI
+263 ERLERAAQERNI

-280 RAGGADTATLR
+280 RAAGADTATLR

-322 IWQFALVGLGVG
+322 AWQFALVGLGVG
-334 VLAGWALTL
+334 ILAGWVLTL
-343 FRRVGVWAF
+343 FRRAGGWAF
-352 APLALGVA
+352 APIVLGAA
-360 FALLCLLPLGRKAVA
+360 FALLCLHPLGRKAVA

-385 GMLAMAWLA
+385 GMAAIAWLA
-394 RAEFVKAADSESPLT
+394 QGAAP
-409 PALSPL
+409 
-415 EKGGEGTGVGE
+415 
-426 SNLLAAFA
+426 NL
-434 WKGARLLLVPFA
+434 WQGARLMLVPFA

-462 PFLIKADQ
+462 PFLVKADQ
-470 FAGVKVAHAL
+470 FAGVKAAHAL
-480 PLLLVLAFYTAYT
+480 PMLLVLVFYTAYT
-493 VGRWDFW
+493 VGQWDFW

-517 VVLGAV
+517 VILGAV

-544 LRALLESVMQ
+544 LRALLESIMQ

-569 VVGVWMLLTGRM
+569 VVGVWMLLTGRT

-593 GQVSVVNT
+593 GQASMVNT

-616 GWGILLGI
+616 GWGILLG
-624 VLGLL
+624 VGLGLL
-629 ALALLRRWTPVDTA
+629 ALGVLRPLITPTA
-643 PRLAD
+643 RPEFINCPPP
-648 RQTAAQ
+648 

>member
-1 MRLSGWLLTL
+1 MRLSGGLLAL
-11 GLVVSSLAA
+11 GLMVSSLAA
-20 GAVALQRLRVEQANR
+20 SALALQRLRVEQANR

-46 AQWASAEGKT
+46 AQWSSASGKT
-56 VAEWLR
+56 VAAWLR
-62 SFSTP
+62 GFTMP
-67 FSVALTEGTLAEWG
+67 FSVALTEGTLADWG
-81 MPVAA
+81 MPIGA
-86 PTPTYLLSEARF
+86 PTPTYLLCEARF
-98 QQAKRIFALKARVEL
+98 QQAKRVLALKARVEL
-113 QLPQDAPAV
+113 QPLQDAPAV
-122 EVRSESGARFW
+122 EVRSQSGARFW

-139 TIMQIGLG
+139 AITQLGLG
-147 LDPVQVE
+147 LDPVQVA

-159 GKPIVARLT
+159 GKPIVARLI

-203 RPGLQATAHTIQA
+203 RAGVKATAHNIQA

-234 LSQAIPE
+234 LTQAIPQ
-241 HTVRVHSVGLAE
+241 HTVRVHSIGLAE

-263 ERLARAAQERNI
+263 ERLERAAQERNI

-280 RAGGADTATLR
+280 RAAGADTATLR
-291 EILQQLEQ
+291 DILQQLER

-310 SGARPFGALQPP
+310 SGARPFEALQPP
-322 IWQFALVGLGVG
+322 VWQFALVGLGVG

-343 FRRVGVWAF
+343 FRREGVWAF
-352 APLALGVA
+352 APLVLGAA

-385 GMLAMAWLA
+385 GMAAMAWLA
-394 RAEFVKAADSESPLT
+394 QGAAP
-409 PALSPL
+409 
-415 EKGGEGTGVGE
+415 
-426 SNLLAAFA
+426 NL
-434 WKGARLLLVPFA
+434 WQGARLMLVPFA

-470 FAGVKVAHAL
+470 FAGVKLAHAL
-480 PLLLVLAFYTAYT
+480 PLLLVLVFYTAWV

-500 REWLAR
+500 REWLTH

-569 VVGVWMLLTGRM
+569 VVGVWMLLTGRT

-593 GQVSVVNT
+593 GQASMVNT

-616 GWGILLGI
+616 GWGILLG
-624 VLGLL
+624 VGLGLL
-629 ALALLRRWTPVDTA
+629 ALGVLRPLITPTA
-643 PRLAD
+643 RPKFTNCPPL
-648 RQTAAQ
+648 

>member
-1 MRLSGWLLTL
+1 MRLSGGLLAL
-11 GLVVSSLAA
+11 GLMVSSLAA
-20 GAVALQRLRVEQANR
+20 SALALQRLRVEQANR

-46 AQWASAEGKT
+46 AQWASASGKT
-56 VAEWLR
+56 VAAWLR
-62 SFSTP
+62 GFTMP
-67 FSVALTEGTLAEWG
+67 FSVALTEGTLADWG

-98 QQAKRIFALKARVEL
+98 QQAKRVLALKARVEL
-113 QLPQDAPAV
+113 QPPQDAPAV

-139 TIMQIGLG
+139 AITQLGLG
-147 LDPVQVE
+147 LDPVQVA
-154 QVRAG
+154 QVQAG
-159 GKPIVARLT
+159 GKPIVARLI

-203 RPGLQATAHTIQA
+203 RPGLQATAHNIQA

-234 LSQAIPE
+234 LTQAIPQ
-241 HTVRVHSVGLAE
+241 HTVRVHSIGLAE

-258 PGEIV
+258 PGEIID
-263 ERLARAAQERNI
+263 RLERAAQERNI

-280 RAGGADTATLR
+280 RAAGADTPTLR
-291 EILQQLEQ
+291 DILQQLER

-310 SGARPFGALQPP
+310 SGARPFEALQPP
-322 IWQFALVGLGVG
+322 VWQFALVGLGVG

-385 GMLAMAWLA
+385 GMAAMAWLA
-394 RAEFVKAADSESPLT
+394 QGVAPNLWQGGAADACALRVEPDGRAAHRRAARRDAVPHQGRPVRRGEVGARAT
-409 PALSPL
+409 PTARAGVLH
-415 EKGGEGTGVGE
+415 GVGRR
-426 SNLLAAFA
+426 A
-434 WKGARLLLVPFA
+434 
-446 WSLMG
+446 
-451 ALHIVGLLAET
+451 VGLLARV
-462 PFLIKADQ
+462 ADASCAVGSGVAC
-470 FAGVKVAHAL
+470 AGGAGRSGADAHPHGQRGAWRRARLGVAPARPAGEHHAGAPAHEGVPDWASRAGGRRVAAADRAHAL
-480 PLLLVLAFYTAYT
+480 PAA
-493 VGRWDFW
+493 
-500 REWLAR
+500 
-506 PVLWGQALLAL
+506 
-517 VVLGAV
+517 
-523 GLMLIRTGNE
+523 
-533 APGAVPDWELR
+533 
-544 LRALLESVMQ
+544 
-554 VRPRTKEFLIGHPAL
+554 
-569 VVGVWMLLTGRM
+569 
-581 RFLPLAMFLATI
+581 AMFLATI
-593 GQVSVVNT
+593 GQASMVNT

-616 GWGILLGI
+616 GWGILLG
-624 VLGLL
+624 VGLGLL
-629 ALALLRRWTPVDTA
+629 ALGVLRPLITPTA
-643 PRLAD
+643 RPKFTNCPPL
-648 RQTAAQ
+648 

>member
-1 MRLSGWLLTL
+1 MRLSGGLLAL
-11 GLVVSSLAA
+11 GLMVSSLAA
-20 GAVALQRLRVEQANR
+20 SALALQRLRVEQANR

-46 AQWASAEGKT
+46 AQWASASGEP
-56 VAEWLR
+56 VAAWLR
-62 SFSTP
+62 GFTMP
-67 FSVALTEGTLAEWG
+67 FSVALTEGTLADWG

-98 QQAKRIFALKARVEL
+98 QQAKRVLALKARVEL
-113 QLPQDAPAV
+113 QPPQDAPAV

-139 TIMQIGLG
+139 AITQLGLG
-147 LDPVQVE
+147 LDPVQVA

-159 GKPIVARLT
+159 GKPIVARLI

-203 RPGLQATAHTIQA
+203 RAGVKATAHNIQA

-234 LSQAIPE
+234 LMQAIPNY
-241 HTVRVHSVGLAE
+241 TVRVHSVGLAE

-263 ERLARAAQERNI
+263 ERLERAAQERNI

-280 RAGGADTATLR
+280 RAAGADTATLR
-291 EILQQLEQ
+291 DILQQLEQ
-299 RLHRAGYAIRE
+299 RLHRAGYAIHE
-310 SGARPFGALQPP
+310 SGARPFEALQPP
-322 IWQFALVGLGVG
+322 AWQFALVGLGVG

-343 FRRVGVWAF
+343 FRREGVWAF
-352 APLALGVA
+352 APLVLGAA
-360 FALLCLLPLGRKAVA
+360 FALLCLLLLGRKAVA

-385 GMLAMAWLA
+385 GVVAMAWLSHGSA
-394 RAEFVKAADSESPLT
+394 P
-409 PALSPL
+409 
-415 EKGGEGTGVGE
+415 
-426 SNLLAAFA
+426 NL
-434 WKGARLLLVPFA
+434 WQGARLLLVPFA

-470 FAGVKVAHAL
+470 FTGVKLAHAL
-480 PLLLVLAFYTAYT
+480 PLLLVLVFYTAWV

-500 REWLAR
+500 REWLKH

-569 VVGVWMLLTGRM
+569 VVGAWLLLTGRT
-581 RFLPLAMFLATI
+581 RFLPLVMFLATI
-593 GQVSVVNT
+593 GQASVVNT

-616 GWGILLGI
+616 GWGILLG
-624 VLGLL
+624 VGLGLL
-629 ALALLRRWTPVDTA
+629 ALGVLRDRLAFLLLRHPTH
-643 PRLAD
+643 
-648 RQTAAQ
+648 

>member
-1 MRLSGWLLTL
+1 MRLSGGLLAL

-20 GAVALQRLRVEQANR
+20 SALALQRLRVEQANR

-46 AQWASAEGKT
+46 AQWASASGKT
-56 VAEWLR
+56 VAAWLR
-62 SFSTP
+62 GFNMP
-67 FSVALTEGTLAEWG
+67 FSVALTEGTLADWG

-98 QQAKRIFALKARVEL
+98 QQAKRVLALKARVEL
-113 QLPQDAPAV
+113 QPPQDAPAV

-139 TIMQIGLG
+139 AITQLGLG
-147 LDPVQVE
+147 LDPVQVA
-154 QVRAG
+154 QVQAG
-159 GKPIVARLT
+159 GKPIVARLI

-203 RPGLQATAHTIQA
+203 RAGVKATAHNIQA

-234 LSQAIPE
+234 LTQAIPQ

-263 ERLARAAQERNI
+263 ERLERAAQERNI

-280 RAGGADTATLR
+280 RAAGADTATLR
-291 EILQQLEQ
+291 DILQQLER

-322 IWQFALVGLGVG
+322 AWQFALVGLGVG

-343 FRRVGVWAF
+343 FRREGVWAF

-385 GMLAMAWLA
+385 GVVAMAWLA
-394 RAEFVKAADSESPLT
+394 QGAAP
-409 PALSPL
+409 
-415 EKGGEGTGVGE
+415 
-426 SNLLAAFA
+426 NL
-434 WKGARLLLVPFA
+434 WQGARLMLVPFA

-470 FAGVKVAHAL
+470 FAGVKLAHAL
-480 PLLLVLAFYTAYT
+480 PLLLVLVFYTAWV

-500 REWLAR
+500 REWLTH

-569 VVGVWMLLTGRM
+569 VVGAWLLLTGRT
-581 RFLPLAMFLATI
+581 RFLPLVMFLATI

-616 GWGILLGI
+616 GWGILLG
-624 VLGLL
+624 VGLGLL
-629 ALALLRRWTPVDTA
+629 VLGVLRPLVAPTA
-643 PRLAD
+643 
-648 RQTAAQ
+648 RQKFIDLPSP